1 MSIRTLISTS
11 IAALAMLPALAV
23 HAQAQLTS
31 TLPAPAAAVSA
42 STLAAR
48 TTLDYRMNERI
59 VQVPAGANGEA
70 LLETTVFQPDGAG
83 PFPLIVINHGK
94 DPGRPSLQQRDR
106 FYHMATAFVKR
117 GYAVMVP
124 MRQGFSKSGG
134 RYRDQGCDMTANGYI
149 QAEDVR
155 ATLDFARRQPWV
167 DGEHM
172 VVAGQ
177 SYGGLATIALGTGSL
192 PGVRGLINF
201 AGGLRD
207 DSDRCAWRSQLVSAF
222 AEYGAKS
229 KLPSLWMYGQN
240 DSLFGPELA
249 HRMHDAYA
257 QAGGRGRLVEFS
269 AFKRDSHGML
279 ASRDGE
285 KVWLED
291 TERFLKEIGMP
302 TEVVFDVAPMPTPA
316 RTGFAQ
322 VDDVKAVPFLSEN
335 GRRAYAEY
343 LTKLTPRAFAVSPS
357 GAWTWAEEGEDP
369 DGRALATCSAK
380 SKEPCR
386 LYSVDDYVVWNDSRL
401 DQAEKASATAALT
414 PVPPAP
420 AALTAAAAP
429 AAAAGAPTTS
439 VGSTTVR

>member
-11 IAALAMLPALAV
+11 IAALAMLPVFA
-23 HAQAQLTS
+23 HAQEQAQLPAQDA
-31 TLPAPAAAVSA
+31 PAPVQRAVV
-42 STLAAR
+42 
-48 TTLDYRMNERI
+48 DYRMNESI
-59 VQVPAGANGEA
+59 VQVPAGEHGDVM
-70 LLETTVFQPDGAG
+70 LETTLFQPGGNG
-83 PFPLIVINHGK
+83 PFPLIIINHGK
-94 DPGRPSLQQRDR
+94 DPGRPNLQQRDR

-134 RYRDQGCDMTANGYI
+134 RYRDHGCDMTANGYT

-155 ATLDFARRQPWV
+155 ATLDYARRLPWI
-167 DGEHM
+167 DSEH
-172 VVAGQ
+172 VVIAGQ
-177 SYGGLATIALGTGSL
+177 SYGGLATIALGTQRL

-222 AEYGAKS
+222 AEYGARS
-229 KLPSLWMYGQN
+229 TLPSLWMYGEN

-249 HRMHDAYA
+249 HRMHGAYA
-257 QAGGRGRLVEFS
+257 QAGGRGRLVELP

-291 TERFLKEIGMP
+291 TERFLKEVGMP
-302 TEVVFDVAPMPTPA
+302 TEVVFDVAPVPTPA

-335 GRRAYAEY
+335 GRRAYREY
-343 LTKLTPRAFAVSPS
+343 LTKMTPRAFAVSPS
-357 GAWTWAEEGEDP
+357 GAWTWTEEGEDP

-380 SKEPCR
+380 SKDPCR
-386 LYSVDDYVVWNDSRL
+386 LYSVDDYVVWSGERI
-401 DQAEKASATAALT
+401 DQAEKASATAALS
-414 PVPPAP
+414 PAP
-420 AALTAAAAP
+420 ALPAAPPATQQAAAS
-429 AAAAGAPTTS
+429 APTTS

>member
-11 IAALAMLPALAV
+11 IVALAMLPVFA
-23 HAQAQLTS
+23 HAQDTS
-31 TLPAPAAAVSA
+31 AAARPS
-42 STLAAR
+42 
-48 TTLDYRMNERI
+48 LDYRMNERVI
-59 VQVPAGANGEA
+59 QVPAGDNGA
-70 LLETTVFQPDGAG
+70 VLLETTVFQPDGAG

-94 DPGRPSLQQRDR
+94 DSGRPSLQQRDR

-134 RYRDQGCDMTANGYI
+134 HYRDHGCDMTANGYT

-155 ATLDFARRQPWV
+155 ATLDYARQQSWV
-167 DGEHM
+167 DAGHI

-177 SYGGLATIALGTGSL
+177 SYGGLAAIAAGSENL

-207 DSDRCAWRSQLVSAF
+207 DSDRCAWRSQLVAAM
-222 AEYGAKS
+222 AEYGAKA

-249 HRMHDAYA
+249 QRMHDAYA
-257 QAGGRGRLVEFS
+257 QAGGRGRLVEFA

-302 TEVVFDVAPMPTPA
+302 TELRFDVAPMPTPA

-322 VDDVKAVPFLSEN
+322 VDDVQAVPFLTEN
-335 GRRAYAEY
+335 GRRAYGEY

-369 DGRALATCSAK
+369 DGRALSTCSAK

-386 LYSVDDYVVWNDSRL
+386 LYSIDDYVVWNDERL
-401 DQAEKASATAALT
+401 DAAEKASATAALS
-414 PVPPAP
+414 PAP
-420 AALTAAAAP
+420 SAP
-429 AAAAGAPTTS
+429 AAATSTPTTTS

>member
-1 MSIRTLISTS
+1 MSRAMSIRTLISAS
-11 IAALAMLPALAV
+11 IATLAMLPAF
-23 HAQAQLTS
+23 AQSQVQAAAPTPTS
-31 TLPAPAAAVSA
+31 LPAAASLRAV
-42 STLAAR
+42 
-48 TTLDYRMNERI
+48 DYHMNERI
-59 VQVPAGANGEA
+59 VQVPAGDNGEA
-70 LLETTVFQPDGAG
+70 LLETTVFQPNGAG

-94 DPGRPSLQQRDR
+94 DPGRPSAQQRDR
-106 FYHMATAFVKR
+106 FYHMATAFVRR

-134 RYRDQGCDMTANGYI
+134 SYREHGCDMTANGYT

-155 ATLDFARRQPWV
+155 ATLDFARRQSWV
-167 DGEHM
+167 DGEHI

-177 SYGGLATIALGTGSL
+177 SYGGLATIALGAADL

-222 AEYGAKS
+222 AEYGSKS

-249 HRMHDAYA
+249 HRMHEAYLG
-257 QAGGRGRLVEFS
+257 AGGRGRLVEFA

-291 TERFLKEIGMP
+291 TERFLKEVGMP
-302 TEVVFDVAPMPTPA
+302 TAITVDVAPMPTPA
-316 RTGFAQ
+316 RTGFARI
-322 VDDVKAVPFLSEN
+322 DDVKAVPFLTDN
-335 GRRAYAEY
+335 GRRAYGEY
-343 LTKLTPRAFAVSPS
+343 LTKMTPRAFAVSPS

-386 LYSVDDYVVWNDSRL
+386 LYSVDDYVVWNDERL

-414 PVPPAP
+414 PPAP
-420 AALTAAAAP
+420 PITSP
-429 AAAAGAPTTS
+429 AAAVTAPTTS